1 MDLNFEQMAEAF
13 SKYGWKTGFFLLI
26 STIILTLLK
35 SQFLNTLVKKYI
47 DKWIEKIF
55 RKNKD
60 NSAKVLFKDSDI
72 LNHEIFNYIDF
83 WLYSNIPTIKFKTEY
98 RSAVFKKYLFIY
110 YKQYR
115 DSLYIFVN
123 DGKYKDMDNATMKSN
138 LYSLF
143 GDIVFNY
150 ENKMR
155 NEKLPDVVIAKMKL
169 KNNETY
175 TLLLELVNSVCD
187 NHFYDT
193 DKNMLKMFT
202 ILNILNATLEYTIN
216 VANEVCDNINGELS
230 GREFDG
236 FIEPTKANQYL
247 DINDV
252 KNDFVHVYIDSDGIL
267 VVRILDDVILDEGN
281 MTNFIHLI
289 RSVNGDVRRL
299 ILIDAIS
306 EWNITDKAKKVLS
319 TQDDTQM
326 TVARAIVVR
335 TESQKSVFLNNLKE
349 TAPIRIFNSIEEAK
363 KWLLTF
369 K

>member
-1 MDLNFEQMAEAF
+1 MSKIFEQLVEVF
-13 SKYGWKTGFFLLI
+13 NKYGWKTGFFLVI
-26 STIILTLLK
+26 ATIILTLLK
-35 SQFLNTLVKKYI
+35 SQFLNALAKKYI

-55 RKNKD
+55 RKNKE
-60 NSAKVLFKDSDI
+60 NNNKVLFKDSDV

-83 WLYSNIPTIKFKTEY
+83 WLYSSIPTIKFKTEY
-98 RSAVFKKYLFIY
+98 RTAVFKKYLFIY

-123 DGKYKDMDNATMKSN
+123 DGKYKDMDNATLKSN

-150 ENKMR
+150 ETKMK
-155 NEKLPDVVIAKMKL
+155 NEKLPDVVISKMKL

-193 DKNMLKMFT
+193 DKNMLKIFT

-230 GREFDG
+230 GKEFDG
-236 FIEPTKANQYL
+236 FIEPVKNNIYL

-252 KNDFVHVYIDSDGIL
+252 SNDFVHIYIDSDGIL
-267 VVRILDDVILDEGN
+267 VVKILDDVILDDGN
-281 MTNFIHLI
+281 VTNFIHLI
-289 RSVNGDVRRL
+289 RSVNGDVKRL
-299 ILIDAIS
+299 VLIDATS

-319 TQDDTQM
+319 LQDDTQM
-326 TVARAIVVR
+326 IVARAIVVR
-335 TESQKSVFLNNLKE
+335 TESQKGVFLNSLKE
-349 TAPIRIFNSIEEAK
+349 SAPLRIFNSIDDARS
-363 KWLLTF
+363 WLFTF